1 MRRIR
6 YATGTV
12 DPRDEGV
19 AVPETGL
26 GSLIPR
32 LAEQAYGTTN
42 NTTLGNR
49 MYGGLYAEDPTEE
62 ELASGFLDISQA
74 EGTPTYGIPDFDRY
88 SYASRDFRSLPSL
101 YELYLSGG
109 LDNYV
114 AGVDPSTGTVDTPV
128 DTGGDGAE
136 IPGAMDSLVTPNVDQ
151 GVVVDQNFADV
162 VDTGGEA
169 IYQDPIM
176 TMGDTA
182 PVDNMSFLADE
193 EFARQNT
200 GTEDYLQGIT
210 DEELYGTPETT
221 VTNVGNPFG
230 YEDPQSLAIG
240 PEGAVDFN
248 TGGLEDYMP
257 ERTLTSAPVNQLGTV
272 DQAPPGGGGDDYFDM
287 NLLDE
292 TANIGPV
299 KQLGTVDQAPPG
311 IMNPYQP
318 TLEELAAE
326 SNLDITS
333 GFPTYDRVPATQLGD
348 EANISDYFDMNLLDE
363 TANIG
368 PVDEPEYSVTRPAG
382 IDAPMINPQLA
393 PQTTFGDP
401 VDVEQGF
408 TQDLNISE
416 AASDDLEADPGT
428 QPVELDTPPNFINE
442 AGQSIANY
450 LGTAYD
456 AINQSVVLP
465 TIGKVNLATTAA
477 KFLINKLAGGPVTL
491 LIDALSQLPSS
502 NPYTAEVLTDKYG
515 ITEDG
520 KIAGNPADNVFA
532 GMNAVSMF
540 GDPIQGAQ
548 DRVDTI
554 QNTYD
559 NYDNQWSNLKET
571 DPDKF
576 YEQKQNIKNKLDS
589 FTEQLN
595 EVENKLGDVTG
606 DQEGM
611 TIAEDLA
618 QKTRTEYRDDMADI
632 TTGDASEAEK
642 IAARDREIEQ
652 AENISDISGED
663 IEELDSTSNTGSN
676 DRPSGGFTPPN
687 IHQDSSPAPAP
698 APSPAPSYSPP
709 SPHGNGGGNQ
719 GGSSG
724 SPGKGSGSS
733 GPPGRGYGG
742 FGGPHFNKGGI
753 VSLKNGKR

>member
-88 SYASRDFRSLPSL
+88 SYASRKFRSLPSL

-109 LDNYV
+109 LDDYV

-257 ERTLTSAPVNQLGTV
+257 ERTLTSAPVN
-272 DQAPPGGGGDDYFDM
+272 
-287 NLLDE
+287 
-292 TANIGPV
+292 
-299 KQLGTVDQAPPG
+299 QLGTVDQAPPG

-676 DRPSGGFTPPN
+676 NRPSGGFTPPN

>member
-1 MRRIR
+1 
-6 YATGTV
+6 
-12 DPRDEGV
+12 
-19 AVPETGL
+19 
-26 GSLIPR
+26 
-32 LAEQAYGTTN
+32 
-42 NTTLGNR
+42 
-49 MYGGLYAEDPTEE
+49 MYG
-62 ELASGFLDISQA
+62 I
-74 EGTPTYGIPDFDRY
+74 
-88 SYASRDFRSLPSL
+88 
-101 YELYLSGG
+101 
-109 LDNYV
+109 
-114 AGVDPSTGTVDTPV
+114 
-128 DTGGDGAE
+128 
-136 IPGAMDSLVTPNVDQ
+136 
-151 GVVVDQNFADV
+151 
-162 VDTGGEA
+162 
-169 IYQDPIM
+169 
-176 TMGDTA
+176 
-182 PVDNMSFLADE
+182 
-193 EFARQNT
+193 
-200 GTEDYLQGIT
+200 
-210 DEELYGTPETT
+210 PETT

-272 DQAPPGGGGDDYFDM
+272 DQAPPG
-287 NLLDE
+287 
-292 TANIGPV
+292 
-299 KQLGTVDQAPPG
+299 

-333 GFPTYDRVPATQLGD
+333 GFPTYDRVPAIQLGD
-348 EANISDYFDMNLLDE
+348 V
-363 TANIG
+363 
-368 PVDEPEYSVTRPAG
+368 VDEPEYSVTRPAG
-382 IDAPMINPQLA
+382 IDAPMINPQPA

-456 AINQSVVLP
+456 AINQSVILP

-502 NPYTAEVLTDKYG
+502 DPYTAEVLTDKYG

-540 GDPIQGAQ
+540 GNPIQGAQ

-576 YEQKQNIKNKLDS
+576 YEQKQKIKNKLDS

-652 AENISDISGED
+652 AENISDVSGED

-709 SPHGNGGGNQ
+709 SPHRNGGGNGGGNR
-719 GGSSG
+719 GGNTGSG
-724 SPGKGSGSS
+724 GHRSPGGG
-733 GPPGRGYGG
+733 GYG
-742 FGGPHFNKGGI
+742 PH
-753 VSLKNGKR
+753 SR

>member
-272 DQAPPGGGGDDYFDM
+272 DQAPPG
-287 NLLDE
+287 
-292 TANIGPV
+292 
-299 KQLGTVDQAPPG
+299 

-368 PVDEPEYSVTRPAG
+368 PVD
-382 IDAPMINPQLA
+382 
-393 PQTTFGDP
+393 
-401 VDVEQGF
+401 
-408 TQDLNISE
+408 
-416 AASDDLEADPGT
+416 
-428 QPVELDTPPNFINE
+428 
-442 AGQSIANY
+442 
-450 LGTAYD
+450 
-456 AINQSVVLP
+456 
-465 TIGKVNLATTAA
+465 
-477 KFLINKLAGGPVTL
+477 
-491 LIDALSQLPSS
+491 
-502 NPYTAEVLTDKYG
+502 
-515 ITEDG
+515 
-520 KIAGNPADNVFA
+520 
-532 GMNAVSMF
+532 
-540 GDPIQGAQ
+540 
-548 DRVDTI
+548 
-554 QNTYD
+554 
-559 NYDNQWSNLKET
+559 
-571 DPDKF
+571 
-576 YEQKQNIKNKLDS
+576 
-589 FTEQLN
+589 
-595 EVENKLGDVTG
+595 
-606 DQEGM
+606 
-611 TIAEDLA
+611 
-618 QKTRTEYRDDMADI
+618 
-632 TTGDASEAEK
+632 
-642 IAARDREIEQ
+642 
-652 AENISDISGED
+652 
-663 IEELDSTSNTGSN
+663 
-676 DRPSGGFTPPN
+676 
-687 IHQDSSPAPAP
+687 
-698 APSPAPSYSPP
+698 
-709 SPHGNGGGNQ
+709 
-719 GGSSG
+719 
-724 SPGKGSGSS
+724 
-733 GPPGRGYGG
+733 
-742 FGGPHFNKGGI
+742 
-753 VSLKNGKR
+753 

>member
-1 MRRIR
+1 MAIFTKT
-6 YATGTV
+6 ATLEPGQ
-12 DPRDEGV
+12 DPGDIS
-19 AVPETGL
+19 TSGL
-26 GSLIPR
+26 GSLASKLIRSP
-32 LAEQAYGTTN
+32 EVTN
-42 NTTLGNR
+42 LLTSRNNIASGNR

-74 EGTPTYGIPDFDRY
+74 QGTPTYGIPDFDRY

-109 LDNYV
+109 LDDY
-114 AGVDPSTGTVDTPV
+114 AASVDPSTGTVDTPV

-136 IPGAMDSLVTPNVDQ
+136 IPGAINTVVTPNVDQ

-169 IYQDPIM
+169 IYQDPIINM
-176 TMGDTA
+176 VDTT
-182 PVDNMSFLADE
+182 PVDDMSFLADE

-272 DQAPPGGGGDDYFDM
+272 DQAPPG
-287 NLLDE
+287 
-292 TANIGPV
+292 
-299 KQLGTVDQAPPG
+299 

-333 GFPTYDRVPATQLGD
+333 GFPTYNRVPAIQLGD
-348 EANISDYFDMNLLDE
+348 V
-363 TANIG
+363 
-368 PVDEPEYSVTRPAG
+368 VDEPEYSDVTTAV
-382 IDAPMINPQLA
+382 APPSILSPEPVPQITDTAVA

-428 QPVELDTPPNFINE
+428 QPVELNTPPNFINE

-502 NPYTAEVLTDKYG
+502 DPYTAEVLTDKYG

-652 AENISDISGED
+652 AENISDVSGED

-676 DRPSGGFTPPN
+676 DRPSGGFTPP
-687 IHQDSSPAPAP
+687 
-698 APSPAPSYSPP
+698 
-709 SPHGNGGGNQ
+709 SPHYDRPSGDNQNTGGG
-719 GGSSG
+719 SG
-724 SPGKGSGSS
+724 SPGTGSGSS
-733 GPPGRGYGG
+733 GPPGRNYGG
-742 FGGPHFNKGGI
+742 FRGPHFNKGGI

>member
-1 MRRIR
+1 MAIFTKT
-6 YATGTV
+6 ATLEPGQ
-12 DPRDEGV
+12 DPGDIS
-19 AVPETGL
+19 TSGL
-26 GSLIPR
+26 GSLASR
-32 LAEQAYGTTN
+32 LIRSPEVTN
-42 NTTLGNR
+42 LLTSRNNIASGNR

-74 EGTPTYGIPDFDRY
+74 EGTPTYGIPEFDRY

-109 LDNYV
+109 LDDY
-114 AGVDPSTGTVDTPV
+114 AASVDPSTGTVDIPV

-136 IPGAMDSLVTPNVDQ
+136 IPGAINTVVTPNVDQ

-169 IYQDPIM
+169 IYQDPIINM
-176 TMGDTA
+176 VDTT
-182 PVDNMSFLADE
+182 PVDDMSFLADE
-193 EFARQNT
+193 EFARENT

-272 DQAPPGGGGDDYFDM
+272 DQAPPG
-287 NLLDE
+287 
-292 TANIGPV
+292 
-299 KQLGTVDQAPPG
+299 

-368 PVDEPEYSVTRPAG
+368 PVDQLGTVDEPEYSVTRPAG

-408 TQDLNISE
+408 TQDLNILE
-416 AASDDLEADPGT
+416 PASDDLEADPGT

-456 AINQSVVLP
+456 AINQNVVLP

-502 NPYTAEVLTDKYG
+502 DPYTAEVLTDKYG

-559 NYDNQWSNLKET
+559 NYDDQWSNLKET

-595 EVENKLGDVTG
+595 EVENELGDVTG

-698 APSPAPSYSPP
+698 SPAPSYSPP
-709 SPHGNGGGNQ
+709 SPHRNGGGNGGGNQ

-724 SPGKGSGSS
+724 SPGTGSGSS

-742 FGGPHFNKGGI
+742 FRGPHFNKGGI

>member
-1 MRRIR
+1 MAILKST
-6 YATGTV
+6 ATRNPG
-12 DPRDEGV
+12 DPV
-19 AVPETGL
+19 STSTSGL
-26 GSLIPR
+26 GSLLPELFNKAIDEGI
-32 LAEQAYGTTN
+32 LTAQNVA
-42 NTTLGNR
+42 LGDKT
-49 MYGGLYAEDPTEE
+49 YGGLYAEDPTEE
-62 ELASGFLDISQA
+62 ELEAGFLDISQA
-74 EGTPTYGIPDFDRY
+74 QGTPTYGIPDFDRY

-272 DQAPPGGGGDDYFDM
+272 DQAPPGGGGD
-287 NLLDE
+287 
-292 TANIGPV
+292 
-299 KQLGTVDQAPPG
+299 
-311 IMNPYQP
+311 
-318 TLEELAAE
+318 
-326 SNLDITS
+326 
-333 GFPTYDRVPATQLGD
+333 
-348 EANISDYFDMNLLDE
+348 DYFDMNLLDE

-676 DRPSGGFTPPN
+676 NRPSGGFTPPN

>member
-1 MRRIR
+1 MAIFTKT
-6 YATGTV
+6 ATLEPGQ
-12 DPRDEGV
+12 DPGDIS
-19 AVPETGL
+19 TSGL
-26 GSLIPR
+26 GSLASR
-32 LAEQAYGTTN
+32 LIRSPEVTN
-42 NTTLGNR
+42 LLTSRNNIASGNR

-109 LDNYV
+109 LDDYV

-128 DTGGDGAE
+128 DTGGGGYTAQ
-136 IPGAMDSLVTPNVDQ
+136 IPGAMDSLVTPN
-151 GVVVDQNFADV
+151 VDQNFADV

-230 YEDPQSLAIG
+230 YEDPTSI
-240 PEGAVDFN
+240 AVQPS
-248 TGGLEDYMP
+248 G
-257 ERTLTSAPVNQLGTV
+257 RTNVNLPGT
-272 DQAPPGGGGDDYFDM
+272 DDYFNM

-348 EANISDYFDMNLLDE
+348 V
-363 TANIG
+363 
-368 PVDEPEYSVTRPAG
+368 VDEPEYSVTRPAG

-456 AINQSVVLP
+456 AINQSVILP

-502 NPYTAEVLTDKYG
+502 DPYTAEVLTDKYG

-540 GDPIQGAQ
+540 GNPIQGAQ

-576 YEQKQNIKNKLDS
+576 YEQKQKIKNKLDS

-652 AENISDISGED
+652 AENISDVSGED

-698 APSPAPSYSPP
+698 SPAPSYSPP
-709 SPHGNGGGNQ
+709 SPHRNGGGNR
-719 GGSSG
+719 GGNTGSG
-724 SPGKGSGSS
+724 GHRSPGGG
-733 GPPGRGYGG
+733 GYG
-742 FGGPHFNKGGI
+742 PH
-753 VSLKNGKR
+753 SR

>member
-1 MRRIR
+1 MAIFTKT
-6 YATGTV
+6 ATLEPGQ
-12 DPRDEGV
+12 DPGDIS
-19 AVPETGL
+19 TSGL
-26 GSLIPR
+26 GSLASR
-32 LAEQAYGTTN
+32 LIRSPEVTN
-42 NTTLGNR
+42 LLTSRNNIASGNR

-109 LDNYV
+109 LDDYV

-128 DTGGDGAE
+128 GTGGDGAE
-136 IPGAMDSLVTPNVDQ
+136 IPGVINTVVTPNVDQ

-169 IYQDPIM
+169 TMPPMLSPDMGASMVTSPSDTTVLGGDPVINN
-176 TMGDTA
+176 MGGYL
-182 PVDNMSFLADE
+182 DNV
-193 EFARQNT
+193 
-200 GTEDYLQGIT
+200 T

-230 YEDPQSLAIG
+230 LEDPTSI
-240 PEGAVDFN
+240 AVQPS
-248 TGGLEDYMP
+248 G
-257 ERTLTSAPVNQLGTV
+257 RTNVNLPGT
-272 DQAPPGGGGDDYFDM
+272 DDYFDM

-333 GFPTYDRVPATQLGD
+333 GFPTYDRVPAIQLGD
-348 EANISDYFDMNLLDE
+348 V
-363 TANIG
+363 
-368 PVDEPEYSVTRPAG
+368 VDEPEYSVTRPAG
-382 IDAPMINPQLA
+382 IDAPMINPQPA

-456 AINQSVVLP
+456 AINQSVILP

-502 NPYTAEVLTDKYG
+502 DPYTAEVLTDKYG

-540 GDPIQGAQ
+540 GNPIQGAQ

-576 YEQKQNIKNKLDS
+576 YEQKQNRKNKLDNFKS
-589 FTEQLN
+589 QLN

-652 AENISDISGED
+652 AENISDVSGED

-709 SPHGNGGGNQ
+709 SPHRNGGGNR
-719 GGSSG
+719 GGNTGSG
-724 SPGKGSGSS
+724 GHRSPGGG
-733 GPPGRGYGG
+733 GYG
-742 FGGPHFNKGGI
+742 PH
-753 VSLKNGKR
+753 SR